1 MQPVSGV
8 GFSDN
13 KCFTRLPQ
21 SRRPLFL
28 WLADG
33 STVKSDK
40 VRLRQ
45 HQQTLIDPVG
55 MTAYSKGNKQT
66 KQNKQLGANY
76 IKSQRKVKARETRIK
91 SLGEGKKAAVQF
103 LLSQSAA
110 AHNSNRGEAW

>member
-1 MQPVSGV
+1 M
-8 GFSDN
+8 
-13 KCFTRLPQ
+13 
-21 SRRPLFL
+21 
-28 WLADG
+28 
-33 STVKSDK
+33 
-40 VRLRQ
+40 
-45 HQQTLIDPVG
+45 G

-110 AHNSNRGEAW
+110 AHNSNRGEA